1 MRRACRLANVSV
13 LVVASFG
20 IPSATAG
27 LSAHLQRG
35 DHIMEIPLPAKK
47 AEVCVIPKHLPGG
60 NYSSDDLASEKH
72 LCSLDERKNAA
83 VCPKLNSTNPGLE
96 FYSVPQGTAPSQ
108 IVAANCKTPGGKKVA
123 KYKLSTSCSYTPSIL
138 GYYHMSRILG
148 GIGDVPPAVIRTYD
162 REDHIA
168 LGRRALAQT
177 PSASL
182 IHQTWASL
190 MAQLTAGAN
199 ASRRDL
205 LLTDDFT
212 QSYGALSVDPS
223 NESFY
228 SEFFNGGSNNLAK
241 ATNFRD
247 KNSTVRLLARDAE
260 ISSLVSRSFSSA
272 NVQTMVQLRD
282 AADMI
287 VIDTLMNQQDRFGNI
302 HYLEIYYYQDPNDLN
317 ANGEKKV
324 KSSYDL
330 SPDKATALGAVR
342 VKKMLLKD
350 NDCGVTKQNLAKQ
363 ADLADRLSHIRP
375 ETYEN
380 LLKLDRV
387 ADAAATKEFLI
398 EEALFTQT
406 DWASVRKTLHD
417 LASKLHQ
424 ACTQGKLRLDLDL
437 DAHFSGR
444 PDKQHA
450 CDS

>member
-1 MRRACRLANVSV
+1 
-13 LVVASFG
+13 VASFG
-20 IPSATAG
+20 IPNATAG
-27 LSAHLQRG
+27 LSSHLQRG
-35 DHIMEIPLPAKK
+35 EHIMEIPLPAKK
-47 AEVCVIPKHLPGG
+47 AEVCVIPKHLPDG

-96 FYSVPQGTAPSQ
+96 FYSLPQGTAPSQ
-108 IVAANCKTPGGKKVA
+108 IVAANCKTPGAKKIA

-168 LGRRALAQT
+168 LGRRALAQA

-190 MAQLTAGAN
+190 MAQLTAGAKG
-199 ASRRDL
+199 SRRDL

-212 QSYGALSVDPS
+212 QSYGALSVNPS

-228 SEFFNGGSNNLAK
+228 SEFFDGGSNNLAK

-247 KNSTVRLLARDAE
+247 KNPTVRLLAHDAE

-317 ANGEKKV
+317 ANGDKKV

-330 SPDKATALGAVR
+330 SPDKVTALGAVR
-342 VKKMLLKD
+342 VKKMLLKA

-363 ADLADRLSHIRP
+363 ADLADRISHISP

-387 ADAAATKEFLI
+387 ADAAATKEFFI

-406 DWASVRKTLHD
+406 DWASVRKNLHD
-417 LASKLHQ
+417 LASKRHQ

-437 DAHFSGR
+437 DAHVSGR